1 VTDTGVR
8 RWVLAA
14 FTPTLSRK
22 REREW
27 RPPLPAPHKLI
38 RHARRLRVDATDAE
52 RKLWHLLRRRELAG
66 WKFRRQRPVDRY
78 IADFACVEAKL
89 IVELD
94 GGQHAD
100 NAADQLRTRRL
111 ETLGWRVMRFW
122 NPDVLTNSEGVL
134 TMILDALEQRESSL
148 SRLRERDRG

>member
-1 VTDTGVR
+1 
-8 RWVLAA
+8 
-14 FTPTLSRK
+14 
-22 REREW
+22 
-27 RPPLPAPHKLI
+27 LPAPHKLI